1 LMYAKVSQKLLKD
14 LEKRRTEKIL
24 FWLPV
29 LAYHASEQRKY
40 YLFDC
45 VVSEAFSNP
54 YPRLLLMRSS
64 KKLEVADTMPLLLP
78 RVDVPSRCNSV
89 DLKKDLEEILRN
101 VKLGDYKRLYDF
113 VDTVTP
119 AEDITIETRS
129 PWTLRRRVRTIRA
142 EVITEHRRR
151 IARSTI
157 ELVVKKLKLETQITA
172 ITVVPVY
179 VLTELDHKV
188 GVAKLYINESIDES
202 EFLYIALTNRLL
214 KEYLAKVFDS
224 AQWNP

>member
-1 LMYAKVSQKLLKD
+1 LMYVKVSHKLLKD

-29 LAYHASEQRKY
+29 LAYYASEQRRH

-64 KKLEVADTMPLLLP
+64 KKLEIEDTIPLLLP
-78 RVDVPSRCNSV
+78 RIDAPSKCNSV
-89 DLKKDLEEILRN
+89 DLKKDLGEILRD

-113 VDTVTP
+113 VDAMTP
-119 AEDITIETRS
+119 AEDLTIETRS
-129 PWTLRRRVRTIRA
+129 PWTMRRRVRTIRA
-142 EVITEHRRR
+142 EVVAEHRRR
-151 IARSTI
+151 IARTTI
-157 ELVVKKLKLETQITA
+157 ELVVEKLKLESQITA
-172 ITVVPVY
+172 ITAAPVY

-188 GVAKLYINESIDES
+188 GIAKLYINEGIDES
-202 EFLYIALTNRLL
+202 ELLYIALTNRSL
-214 KEYLAKVFDS
+214 KEYLAKVFDLS
-224 AQWNP
+224 

>member
-1 LMYAKVSQKLLKD
+1 MYVKVSQKLLKE

-29 LAYHASEQRKY
+29 LAYNASEQRKH

-45 VVSEAFSNP
+45 VISEAFSNP

-119 AEDITIETRS
+119 AEDLTIETRS
-129 PWTLRRRVRTIRA
+129 PWTMRRRVRTIRA
-142 EVITEHRRR
+142 EVIAEHRRR

-157 ELVVKKLKLETQITA
+157 ELVVKKLKLESQIAA

-179 VLTELDHKV
+179 VLTELDHEV
-188 GVAKLYINESIDES
+188 GVAKLYINEDIDES
-202 EFLYIALTNRLL
+202 EFLYITLTNGLL

>member
-1 LMYAKVSQKLLKD
+1 MYVKVSQKLLKD

-29 LAYHASEQRKY
+29 LAYYASEQRKY

-45 VVSEAFSNP
+45 MISEAFSNP

-64 KKLEVADTMPLLLP
+64 KKLEIMDTMPLLLP
-78 RVDVPSRCNSV
+78 RIDVPSRCNSV

-119 AEDITIETRS
+119 AEDLTIETRS
-129 PWTLRRRVRTIRA
+129 PLTMRRRVRTIRA
-142 EVITEHRRR
+142 EAIAEHRRN
-151 IARSTI
+151 IARNTI
-157 ELVVKKLKLETQITA
+157 ELVVKKLKLESQIAA

-179 VLTELDHKV
+179 VLTELDPKV
-188 GVAKLYINESIDES
+188 SVAKLYINESIDES

-214 KEYLAKVFDS
+214 KEYLAKIFDL
-224 AQWNP
+224 AQWHH